1 MLSFAKPDCTYT
13 KGSLS
18 FSGTGLEFTAT
29 GSTVKA
35 AVAALKAANTNTR
48 VLLSVGG
55 GGDGYQNW
63 QAMNARCLKDL
74 VDDFA
79 LDGERSP
86 KMLLF
91 QLCECSSVCKRSQC
105 CKQQLQQRD
114 ECIHDL
120 VRSVQQPIQ
129 PQAQSHYQ
137 ERCVTAC
144 SLLCRG

>member
-18 FSGTGLEFTAT
+18 FTRTGLEFTAT

-63 QAMNARCLKDL
+63 QSINGRCLKDL

-79 LDGERSP
+79 LDGE
-86 KMLLF
+86 
-91 QLCECSSVCKRSQC
+91 
-105 CKQQLQQRD
+105 
-114 ECIHDL
+114 
-120 VRSVQQPIQ
+120 
-129 PQAQSHYQ
+129 
-137 ERCVTAC
+137 AC
-144 SLLCRG
+144 R